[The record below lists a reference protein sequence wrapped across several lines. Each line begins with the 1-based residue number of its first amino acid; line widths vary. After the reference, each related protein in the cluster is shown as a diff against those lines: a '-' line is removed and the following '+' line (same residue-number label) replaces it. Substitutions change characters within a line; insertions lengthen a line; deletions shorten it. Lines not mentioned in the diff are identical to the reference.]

1 MHKQATRQVTLEEI
15 NMEETRTQSRRWVL
29 SSIDETLDAVVD
41 LVDMS
46 KRRISIFTPDL
57 EPGVYNEERFL
68 EAVKRLTLGK
78 PFARIRVLISNPA
91 HLVRNGNPFVQ
102 LARRLS
108 ACIEFRNVDEE
119 FRYHREAFLVADE
132 AALIY
137 RVDASKWEGIAD
149 TNEPAVARRYLGM
162 FDEIWKASRA
172 EAEVRE
178 LRV

>member
-1 MHKQATRQVTLEEI
+1 
-15 NMEETRTQSRRWVL
+15 MEAPSTQSRRWVL
-29 SSIDETLDAVVD
+29 SSIEDTLDAVVD
-41 LVDMS
+41 MVDMTH
-46 KRRISIFTPDL
+46 RRISIFTPDL

-78 PFARIRVLISNPA
+78 PFARIRVLISSPE

-119 FRYHREAFLVADE
+119 FRHHREAFLIADE
-132 AALIY
+132 AALVY

-149 TNEPAVARRYLGM
+149 SNEPAVARRYLGM
-162 FDEIWKASRA
+162 FDEIWNASRV
-172 EAEVRE
+172 EGEVRE